1 MSITVRFGLSS
12 MKIGA
17 SLIRLMALPILD
29 QSASRRLPV
38 RIRLASTRASE
49 PSRRWVSSM
58 WLISRE
64 KSSVGTFILMPAWA
78 TMPRAKAVFPMDGRA
93 PTTIRLDGC
102 RPDSS
107 SSRSV

>member
-17 SLIRLMALPILD
+17 SLIRLMALPIFG
-29 QSASRRLPV
+29 QSASWSWPV

-49 PSRRWVSSM
+49 HSRRWVSSR

-64 KSSVGTFILMPAWA
+64 NSSTGLFSLIPAWA
-78 TMPRAKAVFPMDGRA
+78 TMPRANWSSPWRA
-93 PTTIRLDGC
+93 GHPPR
-102 RPDSS
+102 
-107 SSRSV
+107 